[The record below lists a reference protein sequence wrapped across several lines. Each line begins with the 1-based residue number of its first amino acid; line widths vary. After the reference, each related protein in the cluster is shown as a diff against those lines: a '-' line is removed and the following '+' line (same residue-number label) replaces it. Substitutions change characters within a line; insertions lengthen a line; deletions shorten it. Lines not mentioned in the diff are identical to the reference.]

1 MWDGEVVEMYH
12 YVFTEDY
19 PYTIGCFRGTPARL
33 PASLQAGAGGPRG
46 DPPPGGPQAGPRAR
60 LSDAAAELGVP
71 VDQLMR
77 AVGPPPPDFQRAS
90 RMLGIPAER
99 IRQAMGGR

>member
-1 MWDGEVVEMYH
+1 
-12 YVFTEDY
+12 
-19 PYTIGCFRGTPARL
+19 
-33 PASLQAGAGGPRG
+33 
-46 DPPPGGPQAGPRAR
+46 
-60 LSDAAAELGVP
+60 
-71 VDQLMR
+71 MR